1 MGEGKYNIGDETEQ
15 VEFKKST
22 GELKEGI
29 ISIASILNKHGSGT
43 LYFGV
48 KNNGD
53 VIGQQITDE
62 TQRDVSQ
69 GIRNHLKPGIYPEIK
84 KEQYGDKTV
93 ICVKFE
99 GAEQPYLAYNIPRIR
114 VADEDLVMEQPAYEK
129 MLQKRDSIT
138 HAWESQLS
146 KYSISDID
154 DNVFRN
160 YLRKAKEV
168 GRISFEN
175 EDMKSVM
182 TKLELA
188 DGGNLLNAGAAIF
201 VHSGINE
208 LAMAKFASDRRIT
221 FTDMRREVG
230 SILELSDMAVKYLV
244 DAMDWRVE
252 FRGKLERDEIPEVP
266 VDALREAI
274 INAFAHRRIESGQ
287 NVEVTVLRSYIDIA
301 SPGKFPD
308 GVTPEEFVNEDKK
321 PIRRNPLITRTL
333 YYSKDMESFATGL
346 KRIHDLCEEAGVK
359 VEYIGDEYWFTVRF
373 YRHCGE
379 GWGEV
384 DRLNDKNGQPKVQPD
399 DQPLTVDDKIVDVC
413 STPKSVAEI
422 AKEIGYKDKKTVR
435 KHIKQLIKDG
445 RMSMTIPDTPN
456 HPDQK
461 YVRKI

>member
-1 MGEGKYNIGDETEQ
+1 MAKETYNIGEETEQ

-29 ISIASILNKHGSGT
+29 ISIASILNKHGSGE

-62 TQRDVSQ
+62 TMRDISQ
-69 GIRNHLKPGIYPEIK
+69 GIRNHLKPAIYPVID
-84 KEQYGDKTV
+84 KEHHGDKT
-93 ICVKFE
+93 IISVKFE
-99 GAEQPYLAYNIPRIR
+99 GTEQPYLAYNIPRIR
-114 VADEDLVMEQPAYEK
+114 VADEDLVMEQPMYEK
-129 MLQKRDSIT
+129 MMQKRDSIRY
-138 HAWESQLS
+138 AWENQPS
-146 KYSISDID
+146 KYSVSDID
-154 DNVFRN
+154 EKIFRE
-160 YLRKAKEV
+160 YLNKAKEV

-182 TKLELA
+182 TKLELS
-188 DGGNLLNAGAAIF
+188 DGDRLLNAGAAIF
-201 VHSGINE
+201 VHSGVNE

-230 SILELSDMAVKYLV
+230 SILELSDMAVKYLI

-252 FRGKLERDEIPEVP
+252 FHGKLERDEVPEVP

-379 GWGEV
+379 GWGENPDSKAPKHQGEALGEALEDALEEKV
-384 DRLNDKNGQPKVQPD
+384 FDAIRKN
-399 DQPLTVDDKIVDVC
+399 
-413 STPKSVAEI
+413 S
-422 AKEIGYKDKKTVR
+422 R
-435 KHIKQLIKDG
+435 IKQDELASKLSVSRATVQRICKVLTEKG
-445 RMSMTIPDTPN
+445 IIE
-456 HPDQK
+456 
-461 YVRKI
+461 RKGGKRYGYWEIHE